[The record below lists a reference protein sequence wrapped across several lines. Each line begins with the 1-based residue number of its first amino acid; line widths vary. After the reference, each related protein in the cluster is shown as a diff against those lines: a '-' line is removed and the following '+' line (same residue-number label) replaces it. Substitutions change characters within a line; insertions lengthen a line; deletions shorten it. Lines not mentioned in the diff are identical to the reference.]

1 MPVHLHAQTVQQ
13 LSKAG
18 FESLRDKEYYKAAA
32 YLKQAASKAGD
43 NAELWY
49 SYGEASKEFND
60 YENAA
65 MAFQKCIQNDKDK
78 KYPLAKFWLGIMYRH
93 QGKTAEALKALK
105 EFSYRYK
112 PKDYYNQKAKQ
123 EIAACD
129 WVKDH
134 GTINDSIT
142 IEQEGGNVNSPYSD
156 FNPIPLGGDSLQF
169 SSLREVPEIKNSFK
183 ARIYNNSNNIPVI
196 NGNDEEQGQ
205 NIANGSYSIS
215 TSSGTD
221 FYFTTSARI
230 DERSSIYFS
239 HFADTKN
246 QWLPAQALPAE
257 INYPGFSCTHPQVIE
272 AKGKQYLLFA
282 SNMPGSKGKTDLWI
296 SKKSGYNS
304 WEKPI
309 NLGEKIN
316 SIDQEVTP
324 WFDTQ
329 TNTLYF
335 ASNWHYGYGGFDIFK
350 VQVNTVEPWSAEAPV
365 NMGMP
370 VNSETNDLYF
380 IENAAKTKSYF
391 SSNRKGSKYIESK
404 NCCNDIYSYRTGA
417 DAEKKDTPGT
427 QLPPVIDT
435 APVVVSEVTTPP
447 TDTTPAIT
455 HTPPVTS
462 TTMVDTS
469 TKTVAV
475 VPVPPV
481 TTFTEETVKPTKI
494 ITETRTSTGIKTL
507 LPIELYFH
515 NDEPECCNTK
525 DSTSIDYKTSYELYI
540 NLKEVYT
547 QEYAKVKKAT
557 AASAINA
564 WFNDTV
570 EYQFSKLVQ
579 FCSLALDELQAGKK
593 LSITVAGYCS
603 PLNDNNYNIH
613 LGNRRVASF
622 VNYLNLYRNGA
633 LQSFIANGSLQVV
646 KQSAG
651 EEKASEQVSDNRLD
665 TPNSV
670 YSPAASR
677 ERKITITCVETGQ

>member
-1 MPVHLHAQTVQQ
+1 MPSLRAQTVQQ

-32 YLKQAASKAGD
+32 YLKQAANKAGD

-49 SYGEASKEFND
+49 KYGEASKEFND

-65 MAFQKCIQNDKDK
+65 TAFEKTIQYDKDK
-78 KYPLAKFWLGIMYRH
+78 KHPLSKFWLGTMYRH
-93 QGKTAEALKALK
+93 MGKNAEALKVLK

-112 PKDYYNQKAKQ
+112 PKDFYNQKAKQ
-123 EIAACD
+123 EIASCE

-134 GTINDSIT
+134 STLNDT
-142 IEQEGGNVNSPYSD
+142 LKIEQEGGNVNSPYSD

-169 SSLREVPEIKNSFK
+169 SSLREIPEAKNTFK
-183 ARIYNNSNNIPVI
+183 ARIYSNAGKESVI
-196 NGNDEEQGQ
+196 NGNDNESDG

-215 TSSGTD
+215 KNSGTD
-221 FYFTTSARI
+221 FYFTTSTRI

-246 QWLPAQALPAE
+246 QWLPSQPLSSE
-257 INYPGFSCTHPQVIE
+257 INYPGSSATHPQVIE
-272 AKGKQYLLFA
+272 VKGKQYLLFA
-282 SNMPGSKGKTDLWI
+282 SNMPGSKGKMDLWI
-296 SKKSGYNS
+296 SKKTGYNT

-324 WFDTQ
+324 WFDVKTS
-329 TNTLYF
+329 TLYF
-335 ASNWHYGYGGFDIFK
+335 ASNWHYGYGGFDIFR
-350 VQVNTVEPWSAEAPV
+350 VQVTSVDPWVAESPI

-370 VNSETNDLYF
+370 INTETNDLYF
-380 IENAAKTKSYF
+380 IENKAKTKSYF
-391 SSNRKGSKYIESK
+391 SSNRKGSKFIESK
-404 NCCNDIYSYRTGA
+404 NCCNDIYSFRTGSEG
-417 DAEKKDTPGT
+417 EKKDTPVV

-435 APVVVSEVTTPP
+435 TPVVVAEVTTPP
-447 TDTTPAIT
+447 IDTIPVITD
-455 HTPPVTS
+455 TPPVTI
-462 TTMVDTS
+462 TTVDTS

-475 VPVPPV
+475 VAVPPV
-481 TTFTEETVKPTKI
+481 TTFTEEPVKPTKT

-515 NDEPECCNTK
+515 NDEPECCTIK
-525 DSTSIDYKTSYELYI
+525 DSTAIDYKTSYELYI
-540 NLKEVYT
+540 NLKGVYT
-547 QEYAKVKKAT
+547 QEYAKVKN
-557 AASAINA
+557 ASAPAEINA
-564 WFNDTV
+564 WFTDTV

-579 FCSLALDELQAGKK
+579 FCSLMLGELQAGKK
-593 LSITVAGYCS
+593 LSVTISGYCS

-622 VNYLNLYRNGA
+622 VNYLNLYRDGA
-633 LQSFIANGSLQVV
+633 LQPFIANGLLQVI
-646 KQSAG
+646 KQSVG

-677 ERKITITCVETGQ
+677 ERKITITSLEVSK